1 MPQINRNARESGI
14 EVNKVVNLKPQ
25 QQEQKN
31 SFSLKTNPKKS
42 LPITVEVELDFGTYF
57 YYLKQG
63 KEILGTYSRYG
74 KCIRATSLYN
84 QSNHSFHETH
94 AQARAEIIS
103 AYLKQPVALEK
114 IPQTKYLVQ
123 LESEPVLEGVT
134 YQFHKEV
141 RIDADATI
149 DWDLWVERFSQE
161 MGSSFT
167 LISVEPIR
175 GNDCREAE
183 IILTPLSSKKQN
195 YSVSFEN
202 QRLGSIKEVED
213 GFLAASEERLG
224 AKTSNFKTINLAK
237 NWLFLNCR
245 KIEKSGIEF
254 TVNAIGNS
262 YTISSRSATRCA
274 RTDLKIEIEAG
285 AEDCTISVNC
295 QNQRE
300 IAYFPETRS
309 AIAYSFDLILN
320 HQPINPDNNHTEF

>member
-1 MPQINRNARESGI
+1 MTQINRNSRESGI

-31 SFSLKTNPKKS
+31 SFSPKTNRNRS
-42 LPITVEVELDFGTYF
+42 LPINVEVELDFGTYF
-57 YYLKQG
+57 YCLKQG

-74 KCIRATSLYN
+74 QCIRATSLYN

-103 AYLKQPVALEK
+103 VYLKQPVALDK

-123 LESEPVLEGVT
+123 LESEPVLENVT

-141 RIDADATI
+141 QIDRDAEI

-161 MGSSFT
+161 MGDNFT
-167 LISVEPIR
+167 LISVKPVQ

-183 IILTPLSSKKQN
+183 IILTRLSSRKQN

-202 QRLGSIKEVED
+202 QRLGLIKEIED
-213 GFLAASEERLG
+213 GFLAASEERFG

-237 NWLFLNCR
+237 NWLFLNYR

-262 YTISSRSATRCA
+262 YTISRNEF
-274 RTDLKIEIEAG
+274 LIEIEAG
-285 AEDCTISVNC
+285 AEDCTAFINR

-320 HQPINPDNNHTEF
+320 PQPINPDNNHTEF